1 MQSNNLLQL
10 MTLGNGND
18 LASLEEACA
27 AITIQ
32 NRADPNFYVQNKI
45 IVGSAQPSSGE
56 PPADAPPA
64 VKELAEV
71 QRRTDRPPDATKSD
85 QTLVDD
91 NLHGALVLFGKKE
104 DGTSSA
110 IGGGFTSPRTF
121 HQFDGPKQAINVAHW
136 LRKRVCDGTFAQM
149 VKDGTVQ
156 VALNPDCIKAERAAA
171 NRDSL
176 KSWYVGD
183 GPTKPG
189 AKALIVY
196 AILHKQIRLEPGVH
210 GGVSYE
216 GCMLGADDQ
225 YSKHC
230 CVELVPAQ
238 DGIVAPFNKK
248 RVKTTDSEV
257 PIDVDGT
264 PLHAATGRGILL
276 LVDCQ
281 FDSLI
286 RLGSSR
292 KDTFVAMQDLYGPV
306 EGVTSAKRVAKLR
319 RAQLKA
325 NKRAE
330 KTASTDQPDDECNAA
345 HEARKAAHDEREA
358 KEREAAREKELQRR
372 LAIIKERNARKEAKD
387 TFELKVPRGTSHVKR
402 KEAVV
407 REVASLSDAA
417 KERARKESSMEAA
430 HQHELELRRAEEARI
445 EAEELKAELVRIGDA
460 IGRGA

>member
-1 MQSNNLLQL
+1 MAH
-10 MTLGNGND
+10 D
-18 LASLEEACA
+18 
-27 AITIQ
+27 
-32 NRADPNFYVQNKI
+32 NRADPNFYVHNKI
-45 IVGSAQPSSGE
+45 MVGSAYLSSGA
-56 PPADAPPA
+56 PSADAPPA
-64 VKELAEV
+64 VKELAYV
-71 QRRTDRPPDATKSD
+71 QRRIDRPPDATKSD
-85 QTLVDD
+85 QTLIDD
-91 NLHGALVLFGKKE
+91 NLNSALVLFGKRV
-104 DGTSSA
+104 DAAPSA
-110 IGGGFTSPRTF
+110 IGGGFTSPRTC
-121 HQFDGPKQAINVAHW
+121 HQFDGPNQAINAAYW
-136 LRKRVCDGTFAQM
+136 LRKRVCDGTLAQM
-149 VKDGTVQ
+149 FKDGTAQ
-156 VALNPDCIKAERAAA
+156 VALNPGCINSESAAA
-171 NRDSL
+171 NRDAL

-183 GPTKPG
+183 GPTNPG

-216 GCMLGADDQ
+216 GCMLGADDRF
-225 YSKHC
+225 SKHC

-238 DGIVAPFNKK
+238 DGIVVPFNKH
-248 RVKTTDSEV
+248 RVKTTDADV

-286 RLGSSR
+286 CLGPSR
-292 KDTFVAMQDLYGPV
+292 NDTFVAMQDLYGPV

-325 NKRAE
+325 KKRAE
-330 KTASTDQPDDECNAA
+330 KAAAQDQLDDECKAA

-358 KEREAAREKELQRR
+358 KERESSREKELQRR
-372 LAIIKERNARKEAKD
+372 LSIMKERNAKKKAKD

-402 KEAVV
+402 KEPVV
-407 REVASLSDAA
+407 HEVSSLSDAA
-417 KERARKESSMEAA
+417 KERARKEGSIEAA
-430 HQHELELRRAEEARI
+430 HKHELELRRAEGARI